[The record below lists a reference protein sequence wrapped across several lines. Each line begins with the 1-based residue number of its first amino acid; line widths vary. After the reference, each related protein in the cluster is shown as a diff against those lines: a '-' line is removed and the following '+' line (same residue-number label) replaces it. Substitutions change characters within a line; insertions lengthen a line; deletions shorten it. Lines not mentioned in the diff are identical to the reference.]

1 MEMSTR
7 VKLLVLSGLLFS
19 LMALMVNYSAATSE
33 TSRGSPAQWAGVLVM
48 ILAIVGLFVIVGVFL
63 GWKDP
68 FQRLDSGGLALF
80 VRYIMLALGFSGLV
94 LVMYLIRENTAVKIP
109 SNNSTALNASVNGSA
124 PVQTSSHYNG
134 TQLAPTRQSL
144 PSQYLL
150 YAVLL
155 IVIVVF
161 AYLAAVQYR
170 TYLRKKE
177 RREMRLRAELFDRKL
192 DELGLEMFESPRE
205 AIVGI
210 YKNAV
215 LWLEYLGMPYQES
228 WTHWEHAEHVKYMHD
243 AFVKLTRLFEKAKYA
258 PEKITW
264 DDARRALEV
273 YREMRRGVN
282 EV

>member
-33 TSRGSPAQWAGVLVM
+33 TSSGSPAQWAGVLVM
-48 ILAIVGLFVIVGVFL
+48 ILAIVGLFVLIGLFI
-63 GWKDP
+63 GWRDP
-68 FQRLDSGGLALF
+68 FQRFEAGGFGFLTGLSMVVAAGAWS
-80 VRYIMLALGFSGLV
+80 MLMLYMRQRGAVPGL
-94 LVMYLIRENTAVKIP
+94 P

-124 PVQTSSHYNG
+124 PVRTSSHYNG
-134 TQLAPTRQSL
+134 TQLAPTRQPL

-177 RREMRLRAELFDRKL
+177 RREMRLRAELFDREL
-192 DELGLEMFESPRE
+192 DELGLEMFENPRE

>member
-1 MEMSTR
+1 MSTR
-7 VKLLVLSGLLFS
+7 VKLLALSGLLFS
-19 LMALMVNYSAATSE
+19 LMALMINYSAATSE

-80 VRYIMLALGFSGLV
+80 IRYIMLALGFSGLV
-94 LVMYLIRENTAVKIP
+94 LVMYLIRENAAVKIP

-124 PVQTSSHYNG
+124 PVQTPGHYNG

-144 PSQYLL
+144 PSQYIL

-155 IVIVVF
+155 IGIVVF
-161 AYLAAVQYR
+161 SYLAAVQYR

-192 DELGLEMFESPRE
+192 DELGLGMFENPRE
-205 AIVGI
+205 AVVGI

-243 AFVKLTRLFEKAKYA
+243 AFVELTRLFEKAKYA

-273 YREMRRGVN
+273 YREMRRGVD

>member
-1 MEMSTR
+1 MSTR
-7 VKLLVLSGLLFS
+7 VKLLALSGLLFS
-19 LMALMVNYSAATSE
+19 LMALMINYSAATSE
-33 TSRGSPAQWAGVLVM
+33 SSRASQAQWAGVLLM
-48 ILAIVGLFVIVGVFL
+48 ILAIVGLFVIVGIFL
-63 GWKDP
+63 GWRDP
-68 FQRLDSGGLALF
+68 FRRLDSDGLTLF
-80 VRYIMLALGFSGLV
+80 VRSLMLAVGLSGFTLV
-94 LVMYLIRENTAVKIP
+94 WYLIRENAAVKIP

-124 PVQTSSHYNG
+124 PVPSPSYHNG
-134 TQLAPTRQSL
+134 TPLSPTRQPL

-150 YAVLL
+150 YALL
-155 IVIVVF
+155 LVAIAVF
-161 AYLAAVQYR
+161 GYLAAIQYR

-192 DELGLEMFESPRE
+192 DELGLEMFENPRE

-228 WTHWEHAEHVKYMHD
+228 WTHWEHAGHVKYMHD
-243 AFVKLTRLFEKAKYA
+243 AFVELTRLFEKAKYA

-282 EV
+282 EA